1 MMSYSMRRLCV
12 VVESQ
17 SYQYR
22 ESVILWFPHGVDR
35 YVIAWLNCS
44 FAKIFCA
51 SQTTVFSFADCTL
64 RKQLSTMENCMD
76 LGLVSASSNGIET

>member
-12 VVESQ
+12 VVDSQ
-17 SYQYR
+17 SHQYR

-51 SQTTVFSFADCTL
+51 SQTTVFSFADCTFEKATL
-64 RKQLSTMENCMD
+64 DDGKLHGS
-76 LGLVSASSNGIET
+76 GSSFSEL